1 MVLRKAIDG
10 DAAVA
15 EGVRLARVQ
24 AIAAYPITP
33 QTPIVE
39 NISEYVNRGEL
50 EAKYIAV
57 ESEHSALTA
66 VVGSALVGARS
77 FTATAGV
84 GLALMH
90 EITGVASGCRLPIVM
105 AVANRSLPSPWSLQT
120 DHSDAMGERDQG
132 WIQLYAENCQEALDL
147 VLVAYRLA
155 EDERV
160 RIPVMVCLDGFYVS
174 HTTEVVSIP
183 DQQQVDR
190 YLPSYKN
197 QNLYLD
203 VEEPFTVNQLTSADV
218 FTEIKYEHYLA
229 LENSLQVLE
238 EVGAEFKNEFGRNYG
253 AIAQYAI
260 DDAETIIVAMGS
272 IAGTALQV
280 AKELREQGKAVGLV
294 KVTSF
299 RPFPKARI
307 REALAKAKK
316 VVVIDRSA
324 GMGSE
329 GPLAMEIKSALY
341 GSSHSPAIYGF
352 CGGLG
357 GRDFTRDTIVK
368 TLEKSNELQASGIN
382 NGGGIWIDVKEAEV
396 NEK

>member
-1 MVLRKAIDG
+1 MPIKKAIDG
-10 DAAVA
+10 NLAVA

-24 AIAAYPITP
+24 VIAAYPITP

-39 NISEYVNRGEL
+39 TISEYVDKGEL
-50 EAKYIAV
+50 VAKYIAV
-57 ESEHSALTA
+57 ESEHSALSA

-90 EITGVASGCRLPIVM
+90 EITGVAAGSRLPLVM

-120 DHSDAMGERDQG
+120 DHSDSMGERDQG

-147 VLVAYRLA
+147 ILVGYRLA

-160 RIPVMVCLDGFYVS
+160 RIPVMVCIDGFYVS

-183 DQQQVDR
+183 DQKQVDR
-190 YLPSYKN
+190 YLPPYRN

-203 VEEPFTVNQLTSADV
+203 VDEPFTVNQLTSADV
-218 FTEIKYEHYLA
+218 FTEIKYEHYQA
-229 LENSLQVLE
+229 LENSAHILD
-238 EVGAEFKNEFGRNYG
+238 EVGAGFACEFGRSYG
-253 AIAQYAI
+253 AFAQYEI
-260 DDAETIIVAMGS
+260 ENAETVIIAMGS
-272 IAGTALQV
+272 IAGTARQV
-280 AKELREQGKAVGLV
+280 VQGLREQGQAIGLI

-299 RPFPKARI
+299 RPFPKAQLRDV
-307 REALAKAKK
+307 LGKAKK
-316 VVVIDRSA
+316 IIVIDRSA

-341 GSSHSPAIYGF
+341 GLNNSPAIYGF

-357 GRDFTRDTIVK
+357 GRDFHQGTVLK
-368 TLEKSNELQASGIN
+368 TLDKANELQLAGVTN
-382 NGGGIWIDVKEAEV
+382 VGGIWIDLKEV
-396 NEK
+396 

>member
-1 MVLRKAIDG
+1 MPIKKAIDG
-10 DAAVA
+10 NSAVA

-24 AIAAYPITP
+24 VIAAYPITP

-39 NISEYVNRGEL
+39 TISEYVNKGEL
-50 EAKYIAV
+50 VAKYIAV
-57 ESEHSALTA
+57 ESEHSALSA

-90 EITGVASGCRLPIVM
+90 EITGVAAGSRLPLVM

-120 DHSDAMGERDQG
+120 DHSDSMGERDQG

-147 VLVAYRLA
+147 VLVGYRLA

-183 DQQQVDR
+183 DQEQVDR
-190 YLPSYKN
+190 YLPPYRN

-203 VEEPFTVNQLTSADV
+203 VEEPFTVNQLTSADI
-218 FTEIKYEHYLA
+218 FTEIKYEHYQA
-229 LENSLQVLE
+229 LENSLHVLE
-238 EVGAEFKNEFGRNYG
+238 EVGAGFTHEFGRNYG
-253 AIAQYAI
+253 ALAQYSI
-260 DDAETIIVAMGS
+260 EDTETVIIAMGS
-272 IAGTALQV
+272 IAGTVRQV
-280 AKELREQGKAVGLV
+280 AQELREQGQAVGLI

-299 RPFPKARI
+299 RPFPKAQLRD
-307 REALAKAKK
+307 ALDKAKK
-316 VVVIDRSA
+316 IIVIDRSA

-329 GPLAMEIKSALY
+329 GPLAMEVKSALY
-341 GSSHSPAIYGF
+341 GLSHPPAVYGF

-357 GRDFTRDTIVK
+357 GRDFNQATVLK
-368 TLEKSNELQASGIN
+368 TLDKANELQAAGVTN
-382 NGGGIWIDVKEAEV
+382 AGEIWIDLKEA
-396 NEK
+396 